1 VRLSLAAT
9 VLLGLTM
16 IVPGVAGQD
25 VRPPFADWLAGVR
38 AEAVGRGLR
47 PDIVD
52 EALAS
57 VGAPSEDVL
66 TRDRAQPEQT
76 RTLESYIASWVT
88 PRNVATGRE
97 MARRHATVLA
107 RVADAYGV
115 KPPLLVAVWG
125 LESSFGR
132 IAGSQP
138 TIAALATLAYD
149 PRRSEFFRN
158 ELLEALTILDA
169 GQIALEDMRGSWA
182 GAMGQPQFMPSSY
195 RRRAVDFDGDGRT
208 DIWSSPPDIFASI
221 ANYLRGAGWVDG
233 ERWGREVR
241 ASGPVMARVAETV
254 PRRTSGCGAFR
265 TMTEARPLADWAA
278 LGVTL
283 PGGGRLPQAE
293 MDASLVRGESRSFLV
308 YQNYVA
314 ILDYNCSNAYALSV
328 GLLSDQ
334 LW

>member
-1 VRLSLAAT
+1 VRLRLAAA
-9 VLLGLTM
+9 VVLGLTM

-25 VRPPFADWLAGVR
+25 TRQPFADWLAGVR
-38 AEAVGRGLR
+38 AEAVARGLR

-52 EALAS
+52 AALAS
-57 VGAPSEDVL
+57 VEAPNEDVL

-76 RTLESYIASWVT
+76 RALEDYIASWVT

-97 MARRHATVLA
+97 MTRRHATVLA

-149 PRRSEFFRN
+149 PRRAAFFRN
-158 ELLEALTILDA
+158 ELFEALAILDA

-195 RRRAVDFDGDGRT
+195 RTRAVDFDGDGRT

-241 ASGPVMARVAETV
+241 VSGTVRARVADAV

-265 TMTEARPLADWAA
+265 QMTEARPLADWTA
-278 LGVTL
+278 LGITL
-283 PGGGRLPQAE
+283 PGGGSLPQAE
-293 MDASLVRGESRSFLV
+293 MEASLVLGESRSFLV
-308 YQNYVA
+308 YQNYLA

-328 GLLSDQ
+328 GLLSDR